1 MVVWKERQHEDDDAK
16 SGADVGSI
24 ATLRGCV
31 LLNFSNVPSMRSHVR
46 LLEYILRMWNP
57 EQQYFEVGAHILI
70 VVLKPLLCRCWK
82 RCLRQITW
90 DETQPKALDN
100 PTQVLPYP

>member
-16 SGADVGSI
+16 AEADVGSI

-31 LLNFSNVPSMRSHVR
+31 LLKFSNVPSMRSHVR

-57 EQQYFEVGAHILI
+57 EQQYFEVGAHII
-70 VVLKPLLCRCWK
+70 TVVLKPLLCRC
-82 RCLRQITW
+82 
-90 DETQPKALDN
+90 
-100 PTQVLPYP
+100 